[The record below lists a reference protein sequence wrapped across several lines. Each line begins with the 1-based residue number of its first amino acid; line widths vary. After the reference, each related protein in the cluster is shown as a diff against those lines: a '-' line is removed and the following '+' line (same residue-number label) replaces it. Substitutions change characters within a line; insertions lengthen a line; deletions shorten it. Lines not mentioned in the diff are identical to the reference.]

1 MQTSKYHHI
10 LFWIRLKYTYFLNEL
25 NDFFEYGQSKPF
37 EFQKKSIYWNE
48 IWWKYYGFFCVQ
60 KTFATKKAL
69 WRNDLWKI
77 ATILMKLMIAENIF
91 FCFQTHSI
99 LIVLFILRKICKPN
113 NKLIMSMHYRLE
125 TVKNDIN
132 LPDFF
137 FFNK

>member
-10 LFWIRLKYTYFLNEL
+10 LFWIPLKYTYFLNEL
-25 NDFFEYGQSKPF
+25 NDFFEYGQSEPF

-48 IWWKYYGFFCVQ
+48 IWRKYYGFFCVQ

-69 WRNDLWKI
+69 WRKKRFMEKRNNSYEINDCRKY
-77 ATILMKLMIAENIF
+77 F

-113 NKLIMSMHYRLE
+113 EKLIMSMHYRLE

-137 FFNK
+137 F